1 MRVEVALPTLV
12 AYLLAMSRCVAWLV
26 VAPPFG
32 TRLIPVTVKVGLA
45 GALTIAAGPRL
56 NVAEVRL
63 DTLGLVA
70 AVVTQVLVGLSLGF
84 FALLLLSAIQAAGNL
99 IDLFAGF
106 TMAQV
111 YDPMS
116 GAGASVFGR
125 TYQIVGTTILFVS
138 GGHLVLVRGFLRSF
152 EAVPLDRL
160 TSANA
165 EMITAHLGLFIVAAC
180 EIAAPVL
187 AAMFLAEVA
196 LGLLTRAA
204 PQLNALQLGM
214 PLKAL
219 LALLLTG
226 LALPL
231 LPPAMDNLVRDVVR
245 AGRMISGT

>member
-1 MRVEVALPTLV
+1 VRLDLATPTLV
-12 AYLLAMSRCVAWLV
+12 VYLLAMARCVAWLM

-32 TRLIPVTVKVGLA
+32 TRLIPLTVKIGLA
-45 GALTIAAGPRL
+45 GAITIAAAPRL
-56 NVAEVRL
+56 SPVAVRL
-63 DTLGLVA
+63 DTFSLIA
-70 AVVTQVLVGLSLGF
+70 AVIGQVLVGLGLGF
-84 FALLLLSAIQAAGNL
+84 FALLVLTAIQAAGSM

-125 TYQIVGTTILFVS
+125 LYQLVGTTILFAS
-138 GGHLVLVRGFLRSF
+138 GGHLLLLRGFLTSF
-152 EAVPLDRL
+152 DAVPLDGFVAGEAKL
-160 TSANA
+160 
-165 EMITAHLGLFIVAAC
+165 ITNQLGMFILAAC

-214 PLKAL
+214 PLKTL

-226 LALPL
+226 LAIPL
-231 LPPAMDNLVRDVVR
+231 LPALIPNLLRDIIR
-245 AGRMISGT
+245 AGRLLTG

>member
-1 MRVEVALPTLV
+1 MRAEVALPTLV
-12 AYLLAMSRCVAWLV
+12 AYLLALSRCAAWLFI
-26 VAPPFG
+26 APPFG
-32 TRLIPVTVKVGLA
+32 TRLIPITVKVGLA

-63 DTLGLVA
+63 DTFGLIT
-70 AVVTQVLVGLSLGF
+70 AVVAQVLVGLALGF

-125 TYQIVGTTILFVS
+125 LYQLVGTTILFVS
-138 GGHLVLVRGFLRSF
+138 GGHLILVRGFLRSF
-152 EAVPLDRL
+152 DAVPLDGLVLGQARML
-160 TSANA
+160 TSQ
-165 EMITAHLGLFIVAAC
+165 LGTLVLAAC

-219 LALLLTG
+219 LALLVTG
-226 LALPL
+226 MALPI
-231 LPPAMDNLVRDVVR
+231 LPGVLPHLVRDVVR
-245 AGRMISGT
+245 AGQALTGS

>member
-1 MRVEVALPTLV
+1 MRVDLALPTLL
-12 AYLLAMSRCVAWLV
+12 AYLLAMVRCTAWLF

-32 TRLIPVTVKVGLA
+32 TKLVPTTAKVGLA
-45 GALTIAAGPRL
+45 GALTLASGPGL
-56 NVAEVRL
+56 AVSEVRL
-63 DTLGLVA
+63 DTFGLVA
-70 AVVTQVLVGLSLGF
+70 AVVTQILVGVALGF

-152 EAVPLDRL
+152 DAVPLDRL
-160 TSANA
+160 TNVNA
-165 EMITAHLGLFIVAAC
+165 QLVTEHLGLFIVAAC

-219 LALLLTG
+219 LAILLTG

-231 LPPAMDNLVRDVVR
+231 LPVTMDNLVREVVR
-245 AGRMISGT
+245 GGRMMIGT

>member
-1 MRVEVALPTLV
+1 MRIDLAQPALIG
-12 AYLLAMSRCVAWLV
+12 YILAMSRCVAWLFI
-26 VAPPFG
+26 APPFG
-32 TRLIPVTVKVGLA
+32 TRLIPNQVKIGLA
-45 GALTIAAGPRL
+45 AALTLSVGPRL
-56 NVAEVRL
+56 STTQIPL
-63 DTLGLVA
+63 DTVPLIGAVLGQVVA
-70 AVVTQVLVGLSLGF
+70 GLALGF
-84 FALLLLSAIQAAGNL
+84 FALLALSAIQAAGSM

-125 TYQIVGTTILFVS
+125 LYQVVGTTILFAT
-138 GGHLVLVRGFLRSF
+138 GGHLILVRGFLRSF
-152 EAVPLDRL
+152 EAIPLDRL
-160 TSANA
+160 TMGEAGL
-165 EMITAHLGLFIVAAC
+165 ITTHMGTFVLAAI

-187 AAMFLAEVA
+187 AALFLSEVA

-219 LALLLTG
+219 LALMLTG

-231 LPPAMDNLVRDVVR
+231 LPEVIPNLVRDILR
-245 AGRMISGT
+245 AGNALTG

>member
-1 MRVEVALPTLV
+1 MRVDVAIPTLV
-12 AYLLAMSRCVAWLV
+12 AYLLAMARCVAWLF

-32 TRLIPVTVKVGLA
+32 TKVIPIPVKVGLA
-45 GALTIAAGPRL
+45 GALTIAAGPRID
-56 NVAEVRL
+56 ASEVRL
-63 DTLGLVA
+63 DTFGLLS
-70 AVVTQVLVGLSLGF
+70 AVVTQVVVGVALGF

-152 EAVPLDRL
+152 DAVPLDRL
-160 TSANA
+160 TSVNA
-165 EMITAHLGLFIVAAC
+165 ELITAHLGLFIVAAC

-187 AAMFLAEVA
+187 AAMFLSEVA

-204 PQLNALQLGM
+204 PQLNALQLGL

-231 LPPAMDNLVRDVVR
+231 LPMTMDNLVREVVR
-245 AGRMISGT
+245 GGRMMTGP

>member
-1 MRVEVALPTLV
+1 MNIAFSTGTLV
-12 AYLLAMSRCVAWLV
+12 SYLLVMTRCVAWLM

-32 TRLIPVTVKVGLA
+32 TKLIPLSVKIGLA
-45 GALTIAAGPRL
+45 GALTIATGPNISASSVNL
-56 NVAEVRL
+56 E
-63 DTLGLVA
+63 TLPLTLAVLTQVA
-70 AVVTQVLVGLSLGF
+70 AGLALGF
-84 FALLLLSAIQAAGNL
+84 FALLVLAAIQAAGSL

-125 TYQIVGTTILFVS
+125 LYQVVGTTILFAS
-138 GGHLVLVRGFLRSF
+138 GGHLVLVRGFVRSF
-152 EAVPLDRL
+152 DAVSIGSVSGATVKLMTDQ
-160 TSANA
+160 
-165 EMITAHLGLFIVAAC
+165 LGLFVLAAC

-187 AAMFLAEVA
+187 ASLFLAEVA

-214 PLKAL
+214 PLKTLMAL
-219 LALLLTG
+219 MLTG

-231 LPPAMDNLVRDVVR
+231 LPAMLPNLVRGAVR
-245 AGRMISGT
+245 GGLLIAGA

>member
-1 MRVEVALPTLV
+1 MVV
-12 AYLLAMSRCVAWLV
+12 YLLAMARCVAWLV

-32 TRLIPVTVKVGLA
+32 TRLIPLTVKIGLA
-45 GALTIAAGPRL
+45 GAITLAAAPRL
-56 NVAEVRL
+56 SPTDVKL
-63 DTLGLVA
+63 DTFAIVA
-70 AVVTQVLVGLSLGF
+70 AVAGQVLVGLALGF
-84 FALLLLSAIQAAGNL
+84 LAQLVLTAIQAAGSM

-116 GAGASVFGR
+116 GGGASVFGR
-125 TYQIVGTTILFVS
+125 LYQLVGTTILFAT
-138 GGHLVLVRGFLRSF
+138 GGHLLLLRGFLTSF
-152 EAVPLDRL
+152 DAVPLDGLIRGEAKL
-160 TSANA
+160 
-165 EMITAHLGLFIVAAC
+165 ITNQLGLFILAAC

-214 PLKAL
+214 PLKTL

-226 LALPL
+226 LAIPL
-231 LPPAMDNLVRDVVR
+231 LPAILPNLVRDVIR
-245 AGRMISGT
+245 AGRLLTG

>member
-1 MRVEVALPTLV
+1 MRLELAAPTLI
-12 AYLLAMSRCVAWLV
+12 AYLLAMSRCVAWLFI
-26 VAPPFG
+26 APPFG
-32 TRLIPVTVKVGLA
+32 TKLIPNTVKIGLA
-45 GALTIAAGPRL
+45 GAITLASGPQLR
-56 NVAEVRL
+56 ATDIRL
-63 DTLGLVA
+63 DTLSLVTA
-70 AVVTQVLVGLSLGF
+70 IVTQIVTGLALGF
-84 FALLLLSAIQAAGNL
+84 LALLLLSAIQAAGSF

-125 TYQIVGTTILFVS
+125 LYQVVGTTILFVS
-138 GGHLVLVRGFLRSF
+138 GGHLILVRGFLRSF
-152 EAVPLDRL
+152 DAVPLDR
-160 TSANA
+160 
-165 EMITAHLGLFIVAAC
+165 ITIGTADLAMRGLATFVIAAF

-231 LPPAMDNLVRDVVR
+231 IPLVLDNALRDVIR
-245 AGRMISGT
+245 SGRLLTGT

>member
-1 MRVEVALPTLV
+1 MNLELAAPTIIV
-12 AYLLAMSRCVAWLV
+12 YILAMARCAAWLLI
-26 VAPPFG
+26 APPFG
-32 TRLIPVTVKVGLA
+32 TRLIPNTVKVGLA
-45 GALTIAAGPRL
+45 AALTIGAAPRL
-56 NVAEVRL
+56 PATDVKL
-63 DTLGLVA
+63 DTLSLVA
-70 AVVTQVLVGLSLGF
+70 AVVVQVLAGLALGF
-84 FALLLLSAIQAAGNL
+84 FALLVLSAIQAAGSM

-125 TYQIVGTTILFVS
+125 LYQLVATTILFGT
-138 GGHLVLVRGFLRSF
+138 GGHLILVKGFLHSF
-152 EAVPLDRL
+152 DAIPLDGL
-160 TSANA
+160 SLGTTSL
-165 EMITAHLGLFIVAAC
+165 MLKQFGMFIVAAC

-231 LPPAMDNLVRDVVR
+231 IPAIMPNLLREIVR
-245 AGRMISGT
+245 ATRLMTGA

>member
-1 MRVEVALPTLV
+1 MTLQLATPTV
-12 AYLLAMSRCVAWLV
+12 IAYLLAMTRCIAWLA

-32 TRLIPVTVKVGLA
+32 TRLIPVQVKLGLA
-45 GALTIAAGPRL
+45 AALTIAVGPRL
-56 NVAEVRL
+56 EATDVPL
-63 DTLGLVA
+63 DTLPLIAAILGQVA
-70 AVVTQVLVGLSLGF
+70 VGLALGF
-84 FALLLLSAIQAAGNL
+84 FGVLVLGAFQAAGSA

-106 TMAQV
+106 TLAQV

-125 TYQIVGTTILFVS
+125 LYQLVATTILFGT
-138 GGHLVLVRGFLRSF
+138 GGHLLLVRGFLLSF
-152 EAVPLDRL
+152 KAAPLDRL
-160 TSANA
+160 VIGEAGLLT
-165 EMITAHLGLFIVAAC
+165 MHLGTFMVAAF

-187 AAMFLAEVA
+187 AAMFLAEVV

-231 LPPAMDNLVRDVVR
+231 VPVIMPNLLRDVIV
-245 AGRMISGT
+245 AGRTLTGA

>member
-1 MRVEVALPTLV
+1 MRLDLATPTLV
-12 AYLLAMSRCVAWLV
+12 AYLLAMARCVAWLV

-32 TRLIPVTVKVGLA
+32 TRLIPLTVKIGLA
-45 GALTIAAGPRL
+45 GAITVAAGPQL
-56 NVAEVRL
+56 APAAVRL
-63 DTLGLVA
+63 DTLSLMT
-70 AVVTQVLVGLSLGF
+70 AVVVQVLVGLALGF
-84 FALLLLSAIQAAGNL
+84 FALLILTAIQAAGSM

-125 TYQIVGTTILFVS
+125 LYQLVGTTILFAT
-138 GGHLVLVRGFLRSF
+138 GGHLILVRGFLTSF
-152 EAVPLDRL
+152 KAVPLDRL
-160 TSANA
+160 VTGEAK
-165 EMITAHLGLFIVAAC
+165 MITDQLGLFILAAC

-226 LALPL
+226 LAIPL
-231 LPPAMDNLVRDVVR
+231 LPAIIPNLVRDVVR
-245 AGRMISGT
+245 AGRMLTGQ